1 MAALAIVVVALGLS
15 GAALLRWASEDYARF
30 GRLTNGAAMAA
41 WFVGLTH
48 AAVVATAA
56 GAALLE
62 VPVNKLAAIV
72 LGAIVGG
79 YGVVVLGRG
88 LAALGS
94 LDAILGRT
102 NPALVTTGAYAISR
116 NPQSLGW
123 GLLLVGAAIA
133 GRSAAA
139 LLLVLPYWAFLIVYL
154 QVEERHLLAAHGEPY
169 ASYAR
174 RVPRLLGRRGSSTS
188 TRH

>member
-15 GAALLRWASEDYARF
+15 GAALLRWASEDYERF
-30 GRLTNGAAMAA
+30 GRLSNGAAMAA
-41 WFVGLTH
+41 WVIGLTH
-48 AAVVATAA
+48 AAIVSTAA
-56 GAALLE
+56 GATLLE

-72 LGAIVGG
+72 LGGLVGG
-79 YGVVVLGRG
+79 SGLLVLGRG
-88 LAALGS
+88 IAALGS

-102 NPALVTTGAYAISR
+102 TGALVTTGAYAISR
-116 NPQSLGW
+116 NPQALGW

-139 LLLVLPYWAFLIVYL
+139 ALLVLPYWAFLFAYL
-154 QVEERHLLAAHGEPY
+154 PVEERHLLAVHGEPY

-174 RVPRLLGRRGSSTS
+174 RVPRLLGRRAGP
-188 TRH
+188 